1 MIPAVFVMLDQ
12 LPLTNHGKVNRQAL
26 PLPGAA
32 RLELERAYI
41 APRTASEEILAG
53 VWAEVLGLDRVGI
66 HDNFFELGGDSIRS
80 VGLLA
85 LAQERGLDF
94 SLQQLFQY
102 QTIYELAKEI
112 DAAAAEARP
121 APAAA
126 ATHGEPFE
134 LVAAADLAK
143 LPADLADA
151 YPLTMMQAG
160 MLFHSEY
167 SPDSHVYHNV
177 TSFRLRAAFDEA
189 ALRAALHHLISRHPV
204 LRTSFDLTSYSEPL
218 QLVHREIALPLQV
231 EDLRALPEAQ
241 RAAACAAAFE
251 AEKELKFDWRQAPL
265 LRIRVQRDSDQ
276 TFQLTL
282 TEYHAILDGWSVASL
297 LSELFN
303 YYTALLNG
311 RADLPATPL
320 ASSFREF
327 VRLEQTTL
335 KSAAARNFWQERL
348 AGSNVATI
356 PRLAGPN
363 AAPQQLR

>member
-1 MIPAVFVMLDQ
+1 REDTPGDKRLVAYLVLEQAAPPTVSALRSFLKERLPDYMIPAVFVMLDQ

-121 APAAA
+121 HPAAA

-143 LPADLADA
+143 LPVDLADA

-189 ALRAALHHLISRHPV
+189 ALRAALHHLISRHP
-204 LRTSFDLTSYSEPL
+204 
-218 QLVHREIALPLQV
+218 
-231 EDLRALPEAQ
+231 
-241 RAAACAAAFE
+241 
-251 AEKELKFDWRQAPL
+251 
-265 LRIRVQRDSDQ
+265 
-276 TFQLTL
+276 
-282 TEYHAILDGWSVASL
+282 
-297 LSELFN
+297 
-303 YYTALLNG
+303 
-311 RADLPATPL
+311 
-320 ASSFREF
+320 
-327 VRLEQTTL
+327 
-335 KSAAARNFWQERL
+335 
-348 AGSNVATI
+348 
-356 PRLAGPN
+356 
-363 AAPQQLR
+363 